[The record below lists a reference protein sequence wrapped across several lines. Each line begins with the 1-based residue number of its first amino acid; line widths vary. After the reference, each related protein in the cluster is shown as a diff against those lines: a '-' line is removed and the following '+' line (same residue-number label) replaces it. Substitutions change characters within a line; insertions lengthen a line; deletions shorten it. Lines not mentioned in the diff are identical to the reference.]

1 MVRTKENSV
10 VQTKEVANKNR
21 HGQNQ
26 GNKDSV
32 LKKKINFE

>member
-21 HGQNQ
+21 YGQNQ

-32 LKKKINFE
+32 LKKKNQL